1 MPKIKFH
8 EIITQI
14 NSQSS
19 NNETKRKQNLADKPT
34 YGVDDVKNVITD
46 WEVI

>member
-1 MPKIKFH
+1 MPQIKFH

-19 NNETKRKQNLADKPT
+19 NNQTKRKQNLAGKPT
-34 YGVDDVKNVITD
+34 YGVDDVTRVITD

>member
-1 MPKIKFH
+1 MPQIKLH

-14 NSQSS
+14 NSKSS
-19 NNETKRKQNLADKPT
+19 NNETKRKQNLAGKPT
-34 YGVDDVKNVITD
+34 YGVDDVTNVNTD